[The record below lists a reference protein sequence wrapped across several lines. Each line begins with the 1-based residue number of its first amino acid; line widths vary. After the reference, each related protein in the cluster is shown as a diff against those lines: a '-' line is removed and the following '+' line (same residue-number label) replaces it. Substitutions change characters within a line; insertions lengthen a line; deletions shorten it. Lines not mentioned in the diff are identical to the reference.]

1 MRIRDLISDVCSSDL
16 LRHPH
21 RDRAGLM
28 NWFTGVLVY
37 CMVWVVVLLT
47 VLPWGVRAPDAP
59 TAGHEPGAPEQPM
72 LPKKFHITTL
82 TAALIWGI
90 IYVVIDQKR
99 MSFRVNADH
108 LLKPGFCH
116 FPRPPSIHH

>member
-1 MRIRDLISDVCSSDL
+1 
-16 LRHPH
+16 
-21 RDRAGLM
+21 M

-72 LPKKFHITTL
+72 LLKKFLITTL
-82 TAALIWGI
+82 IAALIWGI
-90 IYVVIDQKR
+90 IYVVIAQNWF
-99 MSFRVNADH
+99 SFDRKSDVEGKSVSVRVD
-108 LLKPGFCH
+108 LGGRRIIKKKQQ
-116 FPRPPSIHH
+116 